1 VTPAALDR
9 RPAEAMAGAPG
20 LERIWQALEQVK
32 DPEIPVI
39 SIVEL
44 GLIRQ
49 VARYPGKL
57 TVTLSPSFVG
67 CPALDVMVRQVREVL
82 EGLGEPAVEVRTVF
96 SPPWTSDWITQEGR
110 EKLRRFGLAP
120 PPRHGGDLDRVLDE
134 AARCPYCDSLDTEL
148 KNSFGSTP
156 CRSIYVCNACV
167 QPFEQFK
174 PL

>member
-1 VTPAALDR
+1 MTPAALDR
-9 RPAEAMAGAPG
+9 IPAGAMAGAPG
-20 LERIWQALEQVK
+20 LERIWQALERVK

-49 VARYPGKL
+49 VARYPDKL

-67 CPALDVMVRQVREVL
+67 CPALDAMVRQVREEL
-82 EGLGEPAVEVRTVF
+82 ERLGEPSVEVRTVF
-96 SPPWTSDWITQEGR
+96 SPPWTSNWITPEGR

-120 PPRHGGDLDRVLDE
+120 PPVHAGDLDRVLEE
-134 AARCPYCDSLDTEL
+134 AARCPYCDSQDTEL

-156 CRSIYVCNACV
+156 CRSIYVCNVCL

>member
-1 VTPAALDR
+1 MVTHQPPNLDR
-9 RPAEAMAGAPG
+9 V
-20 LERIWQALEQVK
+20 WQALEEVK

-49 VARYPGKL
+49 VGYSAGRL
-57 TVTLSPSFVG
+57 VVTLSPSFVG
-67 CPALDVMVRQVREVL
+67 CPALDVMRRDVALRLQE
-82 EGLGEPAVEVRTVF
+82 LGEEQVEIKTVF
-96 SPPWTSDWITQEGR
+96 SPPWTSDWITPAGR
-110 EKLRRFGLAP
+110 EKLRGFGLALP
-120 PPRHGGDLDRVLDE
+120 PYHGGDLTTVLQQ
-134 AARCPYCDSLDTEL
+134 AAWCPYCESQDTEL

-156 CRSIYVCNACV
+156 CRSIYFCNSCT

>member
-1 VTPAALDR
+1 MTGQHPNLDR
-9 RPAEAMAGAPG
+9 V
-20 LERIWQALEQVK
+20 WQALDEVK
-32 DPEIPVI
+32 DPELPVI

-49 VARYPGKL
+49 VGHAAGRL
-57 TVTLSPSFVG
+57 VVTLSPSFVG
-67 CPALDVMVRQVREVL
+67 CPALDVMRRDVQLRLQEL
-82 EGLGEPAVEVRTVF
+82 GEGLVEIRTVF
-96 SPPWTSDWITQEGR
+96 SPPWTSDWITPSGR

-120 PPRHGGDLDRVLDE
+120 PPRHGGDLTTVLQQ
-134 AARCPYCDSLDTEL
+134 AARCPYCESQNTEL

-156 CRSIYVCNACV
+156 CRSIYYCNSCV